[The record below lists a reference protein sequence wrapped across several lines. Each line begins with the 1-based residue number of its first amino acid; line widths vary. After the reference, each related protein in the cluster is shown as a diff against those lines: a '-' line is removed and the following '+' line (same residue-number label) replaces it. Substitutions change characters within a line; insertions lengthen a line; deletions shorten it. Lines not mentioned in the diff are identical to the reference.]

1 MIRNILLHLNKEEK
15 LSEPVK
21 KYSSLSNRSCK
32 ICASNTCMGNFWMAV
47 EKKMGFEKFKINTA
61 DSAIERYFLKA
72 AL

>member
-1 MIRNILLHLNKEEK
+1 
-15 LSEPVK
+15 
-21 KYSSLSNRSCK
+21 
-32 ICASNTCMGNFWMAV
+32 MAV